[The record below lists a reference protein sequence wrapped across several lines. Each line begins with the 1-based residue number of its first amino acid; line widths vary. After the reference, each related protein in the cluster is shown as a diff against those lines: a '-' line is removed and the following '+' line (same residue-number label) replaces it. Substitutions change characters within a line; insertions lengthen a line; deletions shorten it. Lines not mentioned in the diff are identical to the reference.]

1 MKKILTLGFLSTV
14 AVSAV
19 AQVRI
24 PEKVAEKQPVFEQK
38 QAIST
43 VRESDAPETTIWS
56 ENFAN
61 GIPSTW
67 LIAQG
72 TSAGVPNSNVVWE
85 YRGPTTTPTAASGG
99 RGGCTSGLV
108 IASPTAANGY
118 ALFDSDWLDN
128 RNAGCGSSFSAGIS
142 NAPHVAKLTTSPI
155 DLSAVGSNAV
165 LELQFS
171 QLYRKFQGNG
181 GTSATSATFVEFSP
195 DGGVT
200 WTAPVALN
208 TTVVVNTSTSAPVAV
223 TLPSSLN
230 GSSNAMIRFVFDGNY
245 YLWMIDDI
253 EIVGAPAN
261 RVEFATVNGNP
272 PVDLNFGPTYGAS
285 TRMGNMSLKQVRAIT
300 FDGNAVNTGSSAQS
314 NAQFKVD
321 LINLSTNAITTLSST
336 VEPTWAAG
344 DTIDVTT
351 FNTYTAAWTP
361 TSDDRYGVV
370 YKIVTDSLTVVYPDT
385 FFVNVTEDFHSLD
398 FNSLDNTIGTN
409 QLGDGCKVTVRHD
422 FIDNERLFG
431 AEARMSFA
439 TQSGVLVEL
448 AVHDSATYYAAN
460 LAPSTP
466 PIAYAQLVVSP
477 ADSAAVWLEFDF
489 TDATTGLPVFLPAGA
504 YFFEMTMLGGGK
516 VARVCNDQ
524 SFTKVPGTAYM
535 YNAVAAT
542 WYTGYGGGSRSFNNP
557 WIRSLTCSH
566 LNASTCMT
574 VGFDEN
580 PMAELALAPNPA
592 TDYVNVSFGMLTGQ
606 YQIEVL
612 DLTGKVVK
620 SELVR
625 AGANVPVFVGNLD
638 RGMYVVRVAKGTDV
652 KTFKVSLL

>member
-1 MKKILTLGFLSTV
+1 MKRNFTIALLSMFV
-14 AVSAV
+14 ASAM

-24 PEKVAEKQPVFEQK
+24 PEKVSEKQPVFEQK
-38 QAIST
+38 QSMSK
-43 VRESDAPETTIWS
+43 VRESNSPETIIWS
-56 ENFAN
+56 ENFVN

-67 LIAQG
+67 LISTG
-72 TSAGVPNSNVVWE
+72 SSAGIPNSAVVWE
-85 YRGPTTTPTAASGG
+85 YRGPNTTPTAASGG
-99 RGGCTSGLV
+99 RGSCTSGLV
-108 IASPTAANGY
+108 ITSPTASNGY

-128 RNAGCGSSFSAGIS
+128 RGTGCGTHAGIS
-142 NAPHVAKLTTSPI
+142 NSPHVAKLTTSPI
-155 DLSAVGSNAV
+155 NLSAVGANAV

-171 QLYRKFQGNG
+171 QLYWKFQGNG

-208 TTVVVNTSTSAPVAV
+208 TSVVVNTSTSAPVAV
-223 TLPSSLN
+223 AMPSSLN
-230 GSSNAMIRFVFDGNY
+230 GSSNAMIRFVFNGNY
-245 YLWMIDDI
+245 YFWMIDDI
-253 EIVGAPAN
+253 QISGAPAN

-321 LINLSTNAITTLSST
+321 LINLSTNAITTLSSA

-361 TSDDRYGVV
+361 STDDPFGVV

-385 FFVNVTEDFHSLD
+385 FIVNVTEDFHSLD
-398 FNSLDNTIGTN
+398 FNSADNTIGTT

-460 LAPSTP
+460 LAPSST
-466 PIAYAQLVVSP
+466 PIAYDQIVVTP
-477 ADSAAVWLEFDF
+477 ADSATGWLEFDF
-489 TDATTGLPVFLPAGA
+489 TDPTTGLPVYLTSGA
-504 YFFEMTMLGGGK
+504 YFFEMTMSGGGK
-516 VARVCNDQ
+516 VARVWNDQ

-535 YNAVAAT
+535 FDASDGT
-542 WYTGYGGGSRSFNNP
+542 WYTGYSGGSRGFNNP

-580 PMAELALAPNPA
+580 PMAEVALAPNPA

-606 YQIEVL
+606 CHIEVL
-612 DLTGKVVK
+612 DLSGKVVRSTK
-620 SELVR
+620 VM
-625 AGANVPVFVGNLD
+625 ADANVPIFVGDLQ
-638 RGMYVVRVAKGTDV
+638 RGLYLVRIAKGGDV
-652 KTFKVSLL
+652 KTFKVSVL

>member
-1 MKKILTLGFLSTV
+1 MIL
-14 AVSAV
+14 
-19 AQVRI
+19 
-24 PEKVAEKQPVFEQK
+24 EHKQSVPSVLE
-38 QAIST
+38 T
-43 VRESDAPETTIWS
+43 NAPETIIWS
-56 ENFAN
+56 EDFAN

-72 TSAGVPNSNVVWE
+72 TAASVPNSAVVWE
-85 YRGPTTTPTAASGG
+85 YRGPSTTPNAASGG
-99 RGGCTSGLV
+99 RGGCTSGQV
-108 IASPTAANGY
+108 IASTTAANGY

-128 RNAGCGSSFSAGIS
+128 RGTGCGTPAGIS
-142 NAPHVAKLTTSPI
+142 NAPHVATLTTAPI
-155 DLSAVGSNAV
+155 NLSAVGANAI
-165 LELQFS
+165 LELQFE
-171 QLYRKFQGNG
+171 QLYWKYQGNG
-181 GTSATSATFVEFSP
+181 GTSATSATFVQFSP

-208 TTVVVNTSTSAPVAV
+208 STVTINTSTAAPVAV
-223 TLPSSLN
+223 SIPSSLN
-230 GSSNAMIRFVFDGNY
+230 GSSNAMVRFVFDGNY

-253 EIVGAPAN
+253 QIVGAPAN

-272 PVDLNFGPTYGAS
+272 PVDLNYGPTYGAS

-361 TSDDRYGVV
+361 STDDPYGVV

-385 FFVNVTEDFHSLD
+385 FVVNVTEDFHSLD
-398 FNSLDNTIGTN
+398 FNSADNTIGTT

-439 TQSGVLVEL
+439 TRSGVLVEM
-448 AVHDSATYYAAN
+448 AVHDSATYYASN
-460 LAPSTP
+460 LSPSTT
-466 PIAYAQLVVSP
+466 PIAYAQIVITP
-477 ADSAAVWLEFDF
+477 ADSASGWLEFDF
-489 TDATTGLPVFLPAGA
+489 TDPTTGLPVFLPAGA
-504 YFFEMTMLGGGK
+504 YFFEMTMFGGGK
-516 VARVCNDQ
+516 TARVWNDQ
-524 SFTKVPGTAYM
+524 SFAKVSGTAFM
-535 YNAVAAT
+535 YDADDAT
-542 WYTGYGGGSRSFNNP
+542 WYTGYSGGSRAFNNP
-557 WIRSLTCSH
+557 WIRSITCSH

-574 VGFDEN
+574 VGLEETLAD
-580 PMAELALAPNPA
+580 LALAPNPA

-606 YQIEVL
+606 YQVEVL

-638 RGMYVVRVAKGTDV
+638 RGLYMVRVAKGAEV

>member
-19 AQVRI
+19 AQFRI

-38 QAIST
+38 QSIST
-43 VRESDAPETTIWS
+43 VRESNAPETIIWS

-61 GIPSTW
+61 GFPSTW

-72 TSAGVPNSNVVWE
+72 TSAGVPNSDVVWE
-85 YRGPTTTPTAASGG
+85 YRGPATTPTAASGG
-99 RGGCTSGLV
+99 RGSCTSTLV

-128 RNAGCGSSFSAGIS
+128 RGTGCGTPAGIS
-142 NAPHVAKLTTSPI
+142 NSPHVAKLTTSPI
-155 DLSAVGSNAV
+155 NLSAVGANAV

-171 QLYRKFQGNG
+171 QLYWKFQGNG

-208 TTVVVNTSTSAPVAV
+208 TTVAVNTSTSAPVAV

-245 YLWMIDDI
+245 YFWMIDDI
-253 EIVGAPAN
+253 QIVGAPAN
-261 RVEFATVNGNP
+261 RVEFATVDGNP
-272 PVDLNFGPTYGAS
+272 PVDLNFGPTYGSS

-321 LINLSTNAITTLSST
+321 LINLTTNAITTLSST

-361 TSDDRYGVV
+361 ASDDPYGVV

-385 FFVNVTEDFHSLD
+385 FFVNVTEDVHSLD

-477 ADSAAVWLEFDF
+477 ADSAAGWLEFDF
-489 TDATTGLPVFLPAGA
+489 TDATTGLPVVLPAGA

-516 VARVCNDQ
+516 VARVWNDQ
-524 SFTKVPGTAYM
+524 SFTKVSGTAYM
-535 YNAVAAT
+535 YDADDAT

-625 AGANVPVFVGNLD
+625 AGSNVPVFVGNLD